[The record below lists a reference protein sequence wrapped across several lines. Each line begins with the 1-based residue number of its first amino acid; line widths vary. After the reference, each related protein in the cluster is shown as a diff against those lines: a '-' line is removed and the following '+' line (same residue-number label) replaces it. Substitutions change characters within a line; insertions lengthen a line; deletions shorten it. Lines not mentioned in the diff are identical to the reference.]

1 MWIISL
7 EGAIHHSIQH
17 AIVQFAEEPDDFE
30 FENIEIVIDQSFIEK
45 TKHIEFWQEWLRNSL
60 YSRSVRTP
68 MIVPKE
74 WFERDHPF
82 NRKYGRARGL
92 INWSDLFRNHI
103 HFAKS
108 ESSTGV
114 QIADISANIC
124 YRFYSGN
131 PKYRPYRLL
140 RSRIFGKHNAEI
152 HYSVLNESCLLTN
165 APENHVKDY
174 TDEEIAAI
182 AEIAAAKAEVAD
194 GMG

>member
-7 EGAIHHSIQH
+7 VGAIHLSIQH
-17 AIVQFAEEPDDFE
+17 AIVQFAEESNDSE
-30 FENIEIVIDQSFIEK
+30 FEAIEILIDQSFIEK
-45 TKHIEFWQEWLRNSL
+45 TTHIEFWQEWLRNSL
-60 YSRSVRTP
+60 DSQSVRTP
-68 MIVPKE
+68 VIVPKE
-74 WFERDHPF
+74 WSERDHPF
-82 NRKYGRARGL
+82 NRKYRHARGL

-108 ESSTGV
+108 KDSIGI

-140 RSRIFGKHNAEI
+140 RSRIFGKNSAEI
-152 HYSVLNESCLLTN
+152 HYSVLNESCLLTD

-182 AEIAAAKAEVAD
+182 AETAAAKAEAVE
-194 GMG
+194 